1 MMSEWRCVP
10 LAILVLMSV
19 GAVAWPTA
27 VGTAPPATE
36 LPVEAE
42 KRIVKRSVQSDGSL
56 KIEYADGTT
65 KVLPKSALG
74 ESAAPPPLAGEPEIP
89 KGPRG
94 KPELPVPAAPHPLA
108 SSAPTLNKYSQAMQE
123 YYEYQIAGFRHR
135 QRVFAWQLL
144 SSRIIFTVVIVLV
157 FAGIGFAAMQFYVG
171 LKRSSTSDAPPR
183 SDITELEASLKG
195 IRVSSPVLGVVI
207 LTLSLAFFYLYLV
220 YVYPISEI
228 F

>member
-10 LAILVLMSV
+10 LAILVLMLV
-19 GAVAWPTA
+19 GVAWPTA
-27 VGTAPPATE
+27 VGTAPPAAE
-36 LPVEAE
+36 PPAEAE

-74 ESAAPPPLAGEPEIP
+74 ESPAPPPPASEPEAP
-89 KGPRG
+89 KGPRVE
-94 KPELPVPAAPHPLA
+94 PVLPVPAAPHPLA
-108 SSAPTLNKYSQAMQE
+108 ASAPTLDKYSQAMQE
-123 YYEYQIAGFRHR
+123 YYEYQIAGLRHR

-144 SSRIIFTVVIVLV
+144 SSRIIFAVVIVLV

-171 LKRSSTSDAPPR
+171 LKRSSASNAPPR